1 MDYCESHCGSRFQL
15 CLLQHG
21 LALLFETSDE
31 AAPGA
36 SVAASVANFDMSL
49 RSRTRQPLAPDP
61 FDWMALRKTPMFQ
74 ELFRVVKNAVHS
86 GKERQCLSHH
96 TTAACRANRAPVE
109 SLKSCGLEE
118 AIVSPCGT
126 CVHVHLHLPHTF
138 YNDDCWGIHYYS
150 PPCPRL
156 KDAQKIACLEILT
169 ILLAMQPNL
178 VRIPPKCVA
187 VDPKELRKEG
197 RRIHQARLGQWVDPF
212 EEVTLWEDLVD
223 DESIHAVSDARRQHY
238 TPGTSDDEILS
249 VLTSWARLKSQQ
261 AVDSRRLPKHA
272 WMYLRSVIPPHG
284 LWDFLRRNEHAIEY
298 WREGQSI
305 CFQFRAEF
313 LGSAGAASGAHAAE
327 GPLMLLDGAVDE
339 DESLTQLADQA
350 TDGAPPAVS
359 AELDANPA
367 EPSSPSLG
375 QYQEDLE
382 VATAIRESL
391 AEHEDNQSS
400 QPAPAPWPPTKAP
413 PAKAPPA
420 TVPLPQALHDETTTQ
435 EHKDSGTSTSEEDQP
450 VWRRLIQPLASSYPA
465 SGGSRNEEQSS
476 SSNAMP
482 QPVDDEP
489 FGQYYAGS
497 SPEDE
502 NSKVEQHSATPVPAS
517 GGSRDEEQS
526 SSSNA
531 MPQHSTNEWGW
542 NESTG
547 TWWGWTLAQWREWGW
562 SEKHVRHWQ

>member
-31 AAPGA
+31 AASGA

-49 RSRTRQPLAPDP
+49 RSRTRQPLAPEP
-61 FDWMALRKTPMFQ
+61 FDWMKLRQEPMFQ
-74 ELFRVVKNAVHS
+74 DLFRVVKNAVHS
-86 GKERQCLSHH
+86 GKERQCLAYH
-96 TTAACRANRAPVE
+96 TTQSCRANQASRAPVE
-109 SLKSCGLEE
+109 SLKSCGLEK
-118 AIVSPCGT
+118 AIESPCGRG
-126 CVHVHLHLPHTF
+126 VHVHLHLPHTF
-138 YNDDCWGIHYYS
+138 YDDDCWGIHYYS
-150 PPCPRL
+150 PPCPCL

-178 VRIPPKCVA
+178 VRIPRKCVGI
-187 VDPKELRKEG
+187 DPSVLRMEG
-197 RRIHQARLGQWVDPF
+197 RRIHKARLDQWTDPF
-212 EEVTLWEDLVD
+212 AEVIRWDDLVD
-223 DESIHAVSDARRQHY
+223 DELIHAVSDARGQHY

-249 VLTSWARLKSQQ
+249 VLTSWARFKSQQ

-367 EPSSPSLG
+367 EPSPPSLG
-375 QYQEDLE
+375 QYQANLE
-382 VATAIRESL
+382 VAAAIRESS
-391 AEHEDNQSS
+391 AEHKDNQSS

-420 TVPLPQALHDETTTQ
+420 MVPRPQALHDETTTQ

-517 GGSRDEEQS
+517 GGFTVEEQS
-526 SSSNA
+526 SSSNQCK
-531 MPQHSTNEWGW
+531 PST
-542 NESTG
+542 TK
-547 TWWGWTLAQWREWGW
+547 WGWTMMDGKWKSGQR
-562 SEKHVRHWQ
+562 